1 LSLRRNGAEGVGRGS
16 KLRRKSKDLLN
27 SFVPIDAGNVIGT
40 EKMSGDTRTTVRLA
54 VGLSTKWPFVAR
66 IVNGPIT
73 QRVLM
78 V

>member
-1 LSLRRNGAEGVGRGS
+1 MGRGS

-27 SFVPIDAGNVIGT
+27 SFVPIGAGSVIGT
-40 EKMSGDTRTTVRLA
+40 EKMSGDTRITVRLV
-54 VGLSTKWPFVAR
+54 VGLSTKRLFVAR